1 MEQRYILN
9 AIDAALQAGADILSI
24 YNDPAS
30 DFEIE
35 RKADN
40 SPLTIADRKAH
51 ETITGFLCNTPFP
64 ILSEEGKHLP
74 YAERSGWDALWIV
87 DPLDGTKEFIKRNGE
102 FTVNIAWVHN
112 SVPVMG
118 VIYLP
123 VKQELY
129 FADEQLQIVRCDF
142 ARRCLAGRIDGI
154 CYPLADYDRQ
164 GPFCDRCFPFASVA
178 GDGGLY

>member
-9 AIDAALQAGADILSI
+9 AIDAALQAGADILAI

-64 ILSEEGKHLP
+64 FFVKKANICPMQSVPDGMLSG
-74 YAERSGWDALWIV
+74 LWIRW
-87 DPLDGTKEFIKRNGE
+87 T
-102 FTVNIAWVHN
+102 
-112 SVPVMG
+112 
-118 VIYLP
+118 
-123 VKQELY
+123 
-129 FADEQLQIVRCDF
+129 
-142 ARRCLAGRIDGI
+142 
-154 CYPLADYDRQ
+154 
-164 GPFCDRCFPFASVA
+164 
-178 GDGGLY
+178 GLKSSSSGMESLL